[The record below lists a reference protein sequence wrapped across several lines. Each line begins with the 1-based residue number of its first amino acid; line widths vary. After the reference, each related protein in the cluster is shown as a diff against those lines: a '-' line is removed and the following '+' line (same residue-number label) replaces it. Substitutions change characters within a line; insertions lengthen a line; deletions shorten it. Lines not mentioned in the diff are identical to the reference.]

1 MMQSHYSAL
10 VNVKPTLNTRVAP
23 KPHVSRMSNRPQSA
37 ARPGLKK
44 LDNDLIMAQN
54 FAEQRETFKRI
65 ANVKQGATDHKPPT
79 TFKMAKKLQVNKQA
93 KANNYQHETHLK
105 NLASL
110 QRRIQHVGSK
120 HDRAKNPH
128 DPLSNP
134 VFFFKKGATQEEK
147 TSLESYSKKIVRL
160 IGE

>member
-1 MMQSHYSAL
+1 
-10 VNVKPTLNTRVAP
+10 
-23 KPHVSRMSNRPQSA
+23 
-37 ARPGLKK
+37 
-44 LDNDLIMAQN
+44 
-54 FAEQRETFKRI
+54 
-65 ANVKQGATDHKPPT
+65 
-79 TFKMAKKLQVNKQA
+79 MAKKLQVNKQA

-120 HDRAKNPH
+120 QDRAKNPH

-147 TSLESYSKKIVRL
+147 TSLESYSKKIVSFK
-160 IGE
+160 